1 MSPRVEA
8 FEYWTHIAYK
18 KPEARALATRL
29 GLDVPQGTMQGY
41 KCGLIYPMR
50 RLVISGEDSSA
61 NMAIL
66 FGSSW
71 ESVDEMHKECRKQ
84 VLMAPP
90 LQGSPMGK
98 MSGFGMK
105 AASGGRLG
113 QPARKRRQPSRSRDI
128 STGYFRAMGC
138 EKYVPIEPCLSF
150 AIDFC
155 NRVILRHIG
164 LG

>member
-98 MSGFGMK
+98 MSGFWDEGSVRWTPRPASEEEE
-105 AASGGRLG
+105 AALAEQRHFNRIF
-113 QPARKRRQPSRSRDI
+113 Q
-128 STGYFRAMGC
+128 GY
-138 EKYVPIEPCLSF
+138 
-150 AIDFC
+150 
-155 NRVILRHIG
+155 G
-164 LG
+164 L